1 MAATIAVVPTG
12 SVDWLDFSVIAGYFL
27 GLNAL
32 YTEEQINTEKI
43 NTTQYMPT
51 QKRNGC
57 NEPNTSCLLVFFIE
71 IKITFFEKG

>member
-1 MAATIAVVPTG
+1 MAATMAVVPTG
-12 SVDWLDFSVIAGYFL
+12 AVDGLVFSVTEGYFL

-43 NTTQYMPT
+43 STTQYMPT

-57 NEPNTSCLLVFFIE
+57 NEPNTSCLLVFFIA
-71 IKITFFEKG
+71 I